1 MPQIVAL
8 GRHSIVEIG
17 VAPRPW
23 QYGIDR
29 RHEIAAH
36 WRQAQ
41 ALNPAYFN
49 GAVHLMTWGR
59 SQGGIFRGELIA
71 SDFKSFI
78 HWRALGFPDRSVRA
92 VGVACIL
99 WSADGA
105 VLLGTA
111 AKGTTNVGRTYLFSG
126 VLDERDINSRS
137 GADVVA
143 GAEREIFEETGLLPH
158 EIAPASPS
166 IWSIE
171 DGVWI
176 NFAVER
182 QVALDA
188 ATLRHH
194 ILDHNARQTVPELSD
209 VAIIHRPED
218 LDRPDIFDNT
228 RQMVRRVLADRRTG

>member
-8 GRHSIVEIG
+8 GRHNAVELSL
-17 VAPRPW
+17 APRPW
-23 QYGIDR
+23 VYATMR
-29 RHEIAAH
+29 EAEIEAH
-36 WRQAQ
+36 WLGAR

-49 GAVHLMTWGR
+49 GAVHMLATGR
-59 SQGGIFRGELIA
+59 DGGGTYRGELLA

-78 HWRALGFPDRSVRA
+78 HWRALGHPDRSVRA
-92 VGVACIL
+92 VGVACVL

-126 VLDERDINSRS
+126 VLDERDIDPVR

-143 GAEREIFEETGLLPH
+143 GAEREVFEETGLGPH
-158 EIAPASPS
+158 EIAPASPW

-176 NFAVER
+176 NFCIER
-182 QVALDA
+182 RAALLADD
-188 ATLRHH
+188 LRHR
-194 ILDHNARQTVPELSD
+194 ILEHNARMPEPELSD
-209 VAIIHRPED
+209 VAIVRAPED
-218 LDRPDIFDNT
+218 LDRADVFDNT
-228 RQMVRRVLADRRTG
+228 RQMVRRVLGAG

>member
-8 GRHSIVEIG
+8 GRHNAVEL
-17 VAPRPW
+17 ALALRPW
-23 QYGIDR
+23 VYASMRGA
-29 RHEIAAH
+29 EIEAH

-49 GAVHLMTWGR
+49 GAVHMLATGR
-59 SQGGIFRGELIA
+59 EAGSIYRGELLA
-71 SDFKSFI
+71 SDFRSFI

-92 VGVACIL
+92 VGVACVL

-111 AKGTTNVGRTYLFSG
+111 AKGTTNAGRTYLFSG
-126 VLDERDINSRS
+126 VLDQRDIDPMR

-143 GAEREIFEETGLLPH
+143 GAEREVFEETGLLAG
-158 EIAPASPS
+158 EIAPASPW

-176 NFAVER
+176 NFCVER
-182 QVALDA
+182 RAVLPADD
-188 ATLRHH
+188 LRRRV
-194 ILDHNARQTVPELSD
+194 LDHNASQSVPELSD
-209 VAIIHRPED
+209 VAIIRRPQD
-218 LDRPDIFDNT
+218 LDRLDIFDNT
-228 RQMVRRVLADRRTG
+228 RQMVRQVLGTV